1 MALPA
6 FLAICPASSAQWR
19 RVAFLNKTITRRR
32 HILDLTMNKNDDIKR
47 LHEVKISLT
56 EREYLALCKTAE
68 MHDRKTSDMGRVLIR
83 ERMFGILG
91 AAPCE
96 CNEIPSPNQS

>member
-1 MALPA
+1 
-6 FLAICPASSAQWR
+6 
-19 RVAFLNKTITRRR
+19 
-32 HILDLTMNKNDDIKR
+32 MNKNDDIKR

-91 AAPCE
+91 AAPCD
-96 CNEIPSPNQS
+96 CNETHSEPQS

>member
-1 MALPA
+1 
-6 FLAICPASSAQWR
+6 
-19 RVAFLNKTITRRR
+19 
-32 HILDLTMNKNDDIKR
+32 MNKNDDLKR
-47 LHEVKISLT
+47 IHEVKLSLT
-56 EREYLALCKTAE
+56 EREYLALCKTDE

-96 CNEIPSPNQS
+96 CNEIQSPNQS

>member
-1 MALPA
+1 M
-6 FLAICPASSAQWR
+6 
-19 RVAFLNKTITRRR
+19 
-32 HILDLTMNKNDDIKR
+32 DLTMNKNDDIKR

-91 AAPCE
+91 AAPCD
-96 CNEIPSPNQS
+96 CNQSSGEQQS